1 MKVAA
6 DWRNESVPVALLHPI
21 IHDDPPG
28 SHRALCDSVFEGL
41 RRQMDK
47 LSAAAK
53 LTHAR

>member
-1 MKVAA
+1 MKVTAN
-6 DWRNESVPVALLHPI
+6 WRNESVPVALLHPI
-21 IHDDPPG
+21 VDDDPPG
-28 SHRALCDSVFEGL
+28 SHLALFDSGSERL

>member
-1 MKVAA
+1 MKVTAN
-6 DWRNESVPVALLHPI
+6 WRNESVPVALLHPI

-28 SHRALCDSVFEGL
+28 SHRAPCDSVFERL
-41 RRQMDK
+41 RHQMDK

>member
-1 MKVAA
+1 MKVTAN
-6 DWRNESVPVALLHPI
+6 WRNESVPVALLHPI

-28 SHRALCDSVFEGL
+28 SHRAPCDSGFERL

>member
-1 MKVAA
+1 MKVTAN
-6 DWRNESVPVALLHPI
+6 WRKERVPVALLHPI
-21 IHDDPPG
+21 IDDDPPG
-28 SHRALCDSVFEGL
+28 SHRAPCDSGFERL